1 MNMKQL
7 FGSSGNRESD
17 PSTSRRFHRQ
27 SSIPKFILVGDM
39 IRPVPMEGVIPHR
52 RVGERPPGPLFEARV
67 AKQPEASVGK
77 RNADS
82 KPTPQVV
89 ANPFSRSP
97 KQPVKTGLFSRTISR
112 IASVFKRDAGGP
124 QASAPGI
131 QAELR
136 LDAVKPLRN
145 ELSDSDSEVV
155 EPQAVPPVPILVSGM
170 NGIPE
175 ATSAQ
180 FRIGQPSLTP
190 AQEIAPPAELL
201 GKP

>member
-7 FGSSGNRESD
+7 FGFSVNRESD
-17 PSTSRRFHRQ
+17 PSSSRRFHRQ
-27 SSIPKFILVGDM
+27 SSIPRFVVVGDM
-39 IRPVPMEGVIPHR
+39 IRPVPMEGVVPHR

-77 RNADS
+77 RAADS
-82 KPTPQVV
+82 KPAPPVV
-89 ANPFSRSP
+89 ANPFSRSA
-97 KQPVKTGLFSRTISR
+97 KQPVKTGPFGRAISR

-124 QASAPGI
+124 PASAPGV

-145 ELSDSDSEVV
+145 ELSDSDSEVL
-155 EPQAVPPVPILVSGM
+155 EPQAGPPVPIMVSGM
-170 NGIPE
+170 SGIPE

-180 FRIGQPSLTP
+180 AHIGQPSLTP
-190 AQEIAPPAELL
+190 VHETAPPAELL